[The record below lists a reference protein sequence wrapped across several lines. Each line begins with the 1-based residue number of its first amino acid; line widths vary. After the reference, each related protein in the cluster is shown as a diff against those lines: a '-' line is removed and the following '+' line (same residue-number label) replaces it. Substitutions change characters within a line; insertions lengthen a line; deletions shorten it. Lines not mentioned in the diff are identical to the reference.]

1 MEAAP
6 TVTNVRA
13 AQRAGTKLVDVD
25 YDLAGASGTV
35 NAFLRVSMD
44 VGVTWTVPVT
54 SATGAVGAVTGG
66 TDKRITW
73 DAGVDWNGQ
82 YTTQM
87 RFRVLV
93 DDLVAPTDFV
103 TVMAG
108 TLPVSSPLG
117 AVAVGTFY
125 VGKYEVQWGEFQ
137 TVRTWAAS
145 NGYDIGAVGAGTG
158 SNYPVTN
165 VSWYQAVK
173 WCNARSEKES
183 KTPVYLVSG
192 SVYRTGDSVPVVDAN
207 ANGYR
212 LPLEAEWEW
221 AARGG
226 VQSQG
231 YTYSGGNTIDTVA
244 WYTTNSG
251 GATKVVGT
259 KAANELGIYDM
270 SGNVYEWCWDANGA
284 NRRNRGGGWFSAA
297 GLCTVVDRGS
307 NAPSG
312 SSTSLG
318 FRVVL
323 SSVP

>member
-1 MEAAP
+1 
-6 TVTNVRA
+6 
-13 AQRAGTKLVDVD
+13 
-25 YDLAGASGTV
+25 
-35 NAFLRVSMD
+35 
-44 VGVTWTVPVT
+44 VPVT
-54 SATGAVGAVTGG
+54 TATGAVGSVTGG

-73 DAGVDWNGQ
+73 DAGVDWNGR
-82 YTTQM
+82 YNTQM

-103 TVMAG
+103 TVLGG

-165 VSWYQAVK
+165 VNWYQAVK
-173 WCNARSEKES
+173 WCNARSEMEG
-183 KTPVYLVSG
+183 KTPVYLVNG
-192 SVYRTGDSVPVVDAN
+192 AVYRTGDSVPVVDAN

-212 LPLEAEWEW
+212 LPLEKEWEW

-226 VQSQG
+226 LQSQG

-244 WYTTNSG
+244 WYDANSG

-270 SGNVYEWCWDANGA
+270 SGNVYEWCWDASGA
-284 NRRNRGGGWFSAA
+284 NRRWRGGGWNGSAIY
-297 GLCTVVDRGS
+297 CPVV
-307 NAPSG
+307 NQN
-312 SSTSLG
+312 SSTPTSSVTNRG